1 MSNKYKILAGVL
13 LLALAL
19 VIYMESGEKDEVN
32 WFQSYSKTDKI
43 PYGTYV
49 LHDLLSNSRTQ
60 DNFKEVRQPPY
71 EFLDDSTTVSGT
83 YLFINQYILFD
94 EAESKKL
101 LSWVS
106 KGNTLFI
113 GSRGIGE
120 TILDTLNLSTDLFY
134 DLDNLQRKP
143 LVNLVNPALHRER
156 PFYLDRETTVGYF
169 DQVDTLATVALGEFS
184 LMVDKD
190 TLHMEEPRVNFVKQS
205 FGDGEIL
212 IHLMPE
218 VFTNYFVLKEN
229 NYKYTQNVL
238 SYIDQEKDLLWD
250 NHHKNGKTVY
260 SSPLYIFLRNRY
272 LKWAYYILLIGTVLW
287 VIFEGRRKQ
296 RAIPIVK
303 PLPNQT
309 LTFTKTIAG
318 MYFDKKDHKSIALH
332 QINHFLEFVRSTY
345 NLDTNFINDEFIKKL
360 ALKSDNTLEETRLLI
375 NYIVSL
381 RSRQALTQEELLEL
395 NKRIEA
401 FKKQN

>member
-1 MSNKYKILAGVL
+1 MSNKYKVLAGVL

-19 VIYMESGEKDEVN
+19 VIYMESQEKGEIN
-32 WFQSYSKTDKI
+32 WFQSYSKSDKI

-49 LHDLLSNSRTQ
+49 MHDLISKNRSQ

-71 EFLDDSTTVSGT
+71 EFLDDSTAVTGT

-101 LSWVS
+101 LSWVR

-113 GSRGIGE
+113 ASRGIGE

-134 DLDNLQRKP
+134 DLDNLERKP
-143 LVNLVNPALHRER
+143 LVNLVNSKLKRDR
-156 PFYLDRETTVGYF
+156 PFYLDRETTAGYF

-190 TLHMEEPRVNFVKQS
+190 TLHMEEPRVNFVKQP
-205 FGDGEIL
+205 FGNGEIL

-218 VFTNYFVLKEN
+218 VFTNYFILRED
-229 NYKYTQNVL
+229 NYKYVQNAL
-238 SYIDQEKDLLWD
+238 SYVNQEQPLLWD

-260 SSPLYIFLRNRY
+260 SSPLYIFLKNRY
-272 LKWAYYILLIGTVLW
+272 LKWAYYILLVGTLLW

-296 RAIPIVK
+296 RAIPIIN

-309 LTFTKTIAG
+309 LAFTKTIAG
-318 MYFDKKDHKSIALH
+318 MYLDKKDHKSIAQH

-345 NLDTNFINDEFIKKL
+345 NLDTNNITDEFIKKL

-381 RSRQALTQEELLEL
+381 RSKKGITQEELLEL